1 MQSSNVMFEVC
12 LSKMYEHLSD
22 KFYTMKELVLCVIEI
37 RLRHA
42 ISKKKCDYSK
52 TIQLLRSLDSL
63 IEKKIYLVLF
73 NVLRT
78 VSYLNMIL

>member
-1 MQSSNVMFEVC
+1 MQSSNVMFEAC

-42 ISKKKCDYSK
+42 ISK
-52 TIQLLRSLDSL
+52 
-63 IEKKIYLVLF
+63 
-73 NVLRT
+73 
-78 VSYLNMIL
+78 